1 MFFVFLLPHIM
12 KNSIFGALFDTR
24 TRKPVYFPMTKVNAN
39 KPLEIY
45 EKIVRFIPVIL
56 AVLLWI
62 LLTLNNR
69 YYLKKVEDLSLFLF
83 DYMFLAECFK
93 TPGGFL
99 GLAGSF
105 LTQFLH
111 IPWLGAL
118 LWTALLYLAYY
129 LTYRVLRIP
138 GRLRL
143 LAIVPVALIII
154 GNMSLGYGVF
164 LMREQ
169 DHFFAPTLGYISS
182 LIPLAICHRLSK
194 NLYRILLLVL
204 WSSAGFGLLGM
215 FALAGVLTAAL
226 GSISASGYSRK
237 DGIILIGTALVLIV
251 IVPIVMH
258 PLYVTYILSASWSMG
273 QPSLSNDSW
282 TIAVRLPYI
291 LSLVTGILLAALAGR
306 IAATRPT
313 FRKDITVQALALVLS
328 VAAVWGFWYK
338 DENFRTELA
347 MSDAIDNYDWN
358 KVTDIYISTVRR
370 HSKSDEDAFNAR
382 SRELMNVTSADE
394 AADIVDKYSKR
405 FFEPTRSMIV
415 YRDLAL
421 LKTGQA
427 LNRSFTMKDGG
438 RPQNSR
444 TQVPMVLQAGRM
456 LYFQY
461 GLVNM
466 SYRWC
471 LEDVIEHNW
480 CFGTLKY
487 MAMHSIIMQE
497 SELAQKYVNKL
508 SKTLFYR
515 KWAREQ
521 QALESDSLAMA
532 ESAPYKQILPY
543 MCFESRMS
551 NDVAKSEM
559 YIMSHFVNDPVENP
573 TPEYASASL
582 YFTMR
587 TQNIPAFWNNLR
599 TYILTTGTDKLP
611 VSVQEAVLLYRSLE
625 KNGVQLPV
633 DKAVTDRYNDFN
645 KFVQNHPI
653 RTINE
658 SSYIYSKSFGS
669 TFYYFYYF
677 IRNLQTY

>member
-1 MFFVFLLPHIM
+1 
-12 KNSIFGALFDTR
+12 
-24 TRKPVYFPMTKVNAN
+24 MTKVNAN
-39 KPLEIY
+39 KPLELY
-45 EKIVRFIPVIL
+45 ERIVRFIPVIL
-56 AVLLWI
+56 AILLWC
-62 LLTLNNR
+62 LLAFNNR

-83 DYMFLAECFK
+83 DYMFLMEWFK

-118 LWTALLYLAYY
+118 LWTALLYLAYHI
-129 LTYRVLRIP
+129 TFKALRIP
-138 GRLRL
+138 FRLRL
-143 LAIVPVALIII
+143 LALVPVALIVA

-169 DHFFAPTLGYISS
+169 DHFFAPTLGYIFS
-182 LIPLAICHRLSK
+182 LLPLAFCHRLNS
-194 NLYRILLLVL
+194 NLSRILLLVL
-204 WSSAGFGLLGM
+204 WSFAGFELLGM
-215 FALAGVLTAAL
+215 YALVGVITAAL
-226 GSISASGYSRK
+226 GITTAPGFSRK
-237 DGIILIGTALVLIV
+237 DGVILTGTALALIV
-251 IVPIVMH
+251 LVPIIMH
-258 PLYVTYILSASWSMG
+258 PLYVTYILSDSWIMG
-273 QPSLSNDSW
+273 LPTLSDDSW
-282 TIAVRLPYI
+282 TTNVRLPYI
-291 LSLVTGILLAALAGR
+291 LSLLSEILFVAFVGRLAAY
-306 IAATRPT
+306 RPSPG
-313 FRKDITVQALALVLS
+313 KEITVQVITLVLS
-328 VAAVWGFWYK
+328 VATVWGFWYR

-358 KVTDIYISTVRR
+358 KALDMYTNAVRS
-370 HSKSDEDAFNAR
+370 HSGSDEKAYHARTAVLKNATN
-382 SRELMNVTSADE
+382 SDE

-427 LNRSFTMKDGG
+427 LNRGFTMKDGG

-444 TQVPMVLQAGRM
+444 TQIPMSLQAGRM

-487 MAMHSIIMQE
+487 MAMHSILMQE
-497 SELAQKYVNKL
+497 PELAQKYVNKL

-521 QALESDSLAMA
+521 QVLESDSLAMA
-532 ESAPYKQILPY
+532 ASAPYKQILPY
-543 MCFESRMS
+543 MCFENRMS

-559 YIMSHFVNDPVENP
+559 YIMSHFVSDPVGNP

-582 YFTMR
+582 YYTMR
-587 TQNIPAFWNNLR
+587 TQNIPAFWDNLR

-611 VSVQEAVLLYRSLE
+611 VSVQEAVQLYRSLE
-625 KNGVQLPV
+625 KTNVQIPV
-633 DKAVTDRYNDFN
+633 DKAVTDRYDDFN
-645 KFVQNHPI
+645 KFVQSHPI
-653 RTINE
+653 RSLKE
-658 SSYIYSKSFGS
+658 SSYVYSRSFGS